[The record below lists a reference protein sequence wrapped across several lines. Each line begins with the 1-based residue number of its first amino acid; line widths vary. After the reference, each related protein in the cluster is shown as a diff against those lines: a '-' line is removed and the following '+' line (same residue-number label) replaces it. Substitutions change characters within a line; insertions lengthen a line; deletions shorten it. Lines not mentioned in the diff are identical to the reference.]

1 MQLEMRRTCRSL
13 TASLQTRFTLAKAR
27 AMPEAALSQELFVG
41 TDLGHGFLGEKSQGR
56 ASLHSSP
63 QVESRGEPGH
73 SITNIL
79 VWPWQRVV

>member
-41 TDLGHGFLGEKSQGR
+41 TDLGHGFLGEIARKGF
-56 ASLHSSP
+56 SP
-63 QVESRGEPGH
+63 LEPTSGE
-73 SITNIL
+73 
-79 VWPWQRVV
+79 QR